1 MDTHSPPPPSSMLDS
16 LETLWNKQEIRV
28 LVISSLS
35 LQILLLFFAGFRKH
49 AISSRW
55 ATSTTYSWKGPL
67 YLMFHWLLWFAYLL
81 ADYVAT
87 VALAYLPNSKEQ
99 EIQHLVIL
107 WAPFF
112 LLHLGGQ
119 DTITALSVEDNEL
132 WARHLLTLLSQVALA
147 LYNYFSAN
155 LKVVKFWPPAAIMFT
170 VALFKYGE
178 RIYALQ
184 RASMSALRSSMITKP
199 DPGPNYAKFMQQY
212 TSSRAAGLR
221 ADIIVEVEKHEDDLK
236 RQQTIKSAQIQPTE
250 SEEVQNHPESEQT
263 KKSAQN
269 TGEVS
274 NQGDP
279 ESPQTKKSKCII
291 WRCCKPISMQAN
303 TKESPQNNREV
314 NNQGDPQSL
323 QTKESKCI
331 MWRVRKPR
339 SEEEIKEYADI
350 VYKAYEFFP
359 TFKRLFVDLILTYKD
374 REESQKYFERLKFE
388 QAYKLIE
395 VELSWMY
402 DILHSKS
409 SLIFAWKPYGWVSRI
424 FTLVLTT
431 TALVLFAVLGQSEY
445 NKIVKSEIVKSEH
458 KKFKFE
464 IVLTYVLLGGA
475 VCLEIIAIIK

>member
-1 MDTHSPPPPSSMLDS
+1 MNPHSPPPPSNMLD
-16 LETLWNKQEIRV
+16 LLDNLWNKLEIRV

-49 AISSRW
+49 FISSRW
-55 ATSTTYSWKGPL
+55 ATSTTFSWKGPL

-87 VALAYLPNSKEQ
+87 VALAYLPKSEFTKEK
-99 EIQHLVIL
+99 EIQQLVML

-155 LKVVKFWPPAAIMFT
+155 LKVVKLWPPAAIMFA

-250 SEEVQNHPESEQT
+250 SAEVQNHPESEQT

-269 TGEVS
+269 TWEVS
-274 NQGDP
+274 NQGKYQRI
-279 ESPQTKKSKCII
+279 STK
-291 WRCCKPISMQAN
+291 
-303 TKESPQNNREV
+303 NNREV

-331 MWRVRKPR
+331 MWRVPKPR

-409 SLIFAWKPYGWVSRI
+409 SLIFTWKPYGWVSRI
-424 FTLVLTT
+424 FTLVLTVEINESGEREQ
-431 TALVLFAVLGQSEY
+431 LVP
-445 NKIVKSEIVKSEH
+445 
-458 KKFKFE
+458 
-464 IVLTYVLLGGA
+464 
-475 VCLEIIAIIK
+475 